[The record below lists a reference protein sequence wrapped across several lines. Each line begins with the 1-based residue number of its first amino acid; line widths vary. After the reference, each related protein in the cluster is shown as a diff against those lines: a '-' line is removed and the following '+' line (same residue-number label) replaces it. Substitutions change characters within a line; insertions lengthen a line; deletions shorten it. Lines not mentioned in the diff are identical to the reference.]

1 MDDASDI
8 RLPFPNWRLVRK
20 LGKGGYGTVW
30 EAECPDL
37 GGPRRAAIK
46 IMHAY
51 SQSEAE
57 ELQNEYL
64 MMKRLADASH
74 VVKPEEVKT
83 VPSAAGY
90 DVFIRMELLIPLEKW
105 LEAWEQQTGE
115 GATEQ
120 VIIKIARD
128 IGSALWACEQSDPPI
143 IHRDIKP
150 ANIMVSVMDK
160 DSLSEDSLDDNCCF
174 KLGDFGIARLLVH
187 THEYTQIGTP
197 NYCAPEIESGNGGDC
212 RSDIYSLG
220 KVMQWLLCKSPTRPF
235 SEATEELGGELT
247 LSSIIDKACSFFPE
261 DRYQSAEELNRDLDN
276 LRFGTRGQ
284 RRPARRDADPNATPT
299 APTKLRP
306 IPHDRGEDGQSG
318 KKQDRKDA
326 DKGPGTHSISRR
338 ALLGLAAASAIGLL
352 LASQS
357 YRSCTASEPDSKPQR
372 DDTSTTTDNDS
383 DAATAE
389 DDTSE
394 TTSDEAASED
404 TASAPDRS
412 VEGWTIVNYDG
423 YKTNPVVSV
432 LGSVARDEN
441 DAWVAMRRKDGSTY
455 VFSPTGYPSDS
466 AKEVETWTGIRKIV
480 SQGSVAVGLRDGTT
494 PVTTYDALQSAFTK
508 DASTWTD
515 LADVTFSDSYSG
527 YKVYGARQDGSV
539 FRYSTGSREYTEMPD
554 LEYGSQQE
562 EGYQN
567 VAAFAEPYSYL
578 VLHKDGTCSCPY
590 LYAEDNVATWT
601 DVIQVADNASLVLG
615 VRSDGTMLASVGSN
629 PMQVNYDAASIIW
642 GWTGIRKVALDFSYC
657 VGLKQDG
664 TLVMATSK
672 AKGVDTLGISD
683 VVDIAVV
690 FNCIVAIQSD
700 GTIQYADAKD
710 WE

>member
-1 MDDASDI
+1 M
-8 RLPFPNWRLVRK
+8 VRK

-37 GGPRRAAIK
+37 GAPRRAAIK

-51 SQSEAE
+51 SLSDAE

-74 VVKPEEVKT
+74 VVKPDEVKM

-90 DVFIRMELLIPLEKW
+90 DVFIRMELLTPLDKW
-105 LEAWEQQTGE
+105 LEAWKQQTGE
-115 GATEQ
+115 DASEP

-150 ANIMVSVMDK
+150 QNILVSVIDK
-160 DSLSEDSLDDNCCF
+160 DNLSEDSLDDNCCF

-220 KVMQWLLCKSPTRPF
+220 KVMQWLLCRSQTRPF
-235 SEATEELGGELT
+235 SDATEEPGGELT

-261 DRYQSAEELNRDLDN
+261 DRYQSAEELNRDLDS

-284 RRPARRDADPNATPT
+284 KRPAGRGTDPNATPT

-306 IPHDRGEDGQSG
+306 IPQDRGDDGQSG
-318 KKQDRKDA
+318 RKQVSKDA
-326 DKGPGTHSISRR
+326 DKGPSTHSISRR

-357 YRSCTASEPDSKPQR
+357 CRSCTASEPDSKPQQ
-372 DDTSTTTDNDS
+372 DDTSTATDSDS
-383 DAATAE
+383 DAATKE
-389 DDTSE
+389 DGMSKTASE
-394 TTSDEAASED
+394 ETASED
-404 TASAPDRS
+404 AASAPDRS
-412 VEGWTIVNYDG
+412 VEGWTIANYDG
-423 YKTNPVVSV
+423 YESNPVVSV
-432 LGSVARDEN
+432 LGYAVADIHGV
-441 DAWVAMRRKDGSTY
+441 WVAMGRKDGSTY
-455 VFSPTGYPSDS
+455 VFSLSSYPSDS
-466 AKEVETWTGIRKIV
+466 VKEMKAWTGIRKIV
-480 SQGSVAVGLRDGTT
+480 SCDSDAIGLRDGMT

-508 DASTWTD
+508 DASAWTD
-515 LADVTFSDSYSG
+515 LADVTFSSTFSG

-539 FRYSTGSREYTEMPD
+539 FRYSTSSREYTEMPD
-554 LEYGSQQE
+554 LENGSQWE

-567 VAAFAEPYSYL
+567 VAAFAEPDSYL

-601 DVIQVADNASLVLG
+601 DVIQVADNESLVLG
-615 VRSDGTMLASVGSN
+615 VRSDGTMLTSVGGTS
-629 PMQVNYDAASIIW
+629 MQVDYDEASIIW
-642 GWTGIRKVALDFSYC
+642 GWTGIRKVALNFSYC

-672 AKGVDTLGISD
+672 AKGVDTLGITD
-683 VVDIAVV
+683 VVDVAVV
-690 FNCIVAIQSD
+690 NNCIVAIQSD
-700 GTIQYADAKD
+700 GTIQYADARD